1 MRAAIEFVGDF
12 FYLLLDTLR
21 AIMPALSNGRGRSLA
36 WRNIWMQMNRIGV
49 ESIPIV
55 CLVMFCIG
63 AILAMQIAPELAR
76 FGIVPVTADVVA
88 LATFREMG
96 PLVSAVVMT
105 GFGGAAI
112 AAEIGTMVVGEEI
125 EAMEAMAIDPIRFLV
140 VPRVL
145 AGMVMMVCLTVLG
158 DLAAMFGGLVAS
170 ALLLHLG
177 ALQYV
182 HHALAILKVGD
193 FLTGLVK
200 AGVFGVLITAIACF
214 LGLKVRGGA
223 EGVGLNTSKTVVFT
237 IVALIV
243 VDLIFTSVF
252 FYLGV

>member
-1 MRAAIEFVGDF
+1 MRAAIEFFGDF

-21 AIMPALSNGRGRSLA
+21 AIGPALSSGRGRHLA
-36 WRNIWMQMNRIGV
+36 WRNLWIQMNRIGV

-55 CLVMFCIG
+55 ALVMFCIG
-63 AILAMQIAPELAR
+63 AILAMQIAPELAQ

-125 EAMEAMAIDPIRFLV
+125 EAMEALAIDPIRFLV

-145 AGMVMMVCLTVLG
+145 AGLLMMVCLTVVG

-177 ALQYV
+177 SMQYT

-193 FLTGLVK
+193 FVTGLIK

-214 LGLKVRGGA
+214 LGLKVCGGA

-237 IVALIV
+237 IVALIL

>member
-1 MRAAIEFVGDF
+1 MRQVVEYFGDF
-12 FYLLLDTLR
+12 FWLLLDTLR
-21 AIMPALSNGRGRSLA
+21 AIRPALWTGRGRTLA
-36 WRNIWMQMNRIGV
+36 WHNLWVQMNRIGV

-63 AILAMQIAPELAR
+63 AILALQMAPELAK

-125 EAMEAMAIDPIRFLV
+125 EALEAMAIDPIRFLV

-145 AGMVMMVCLTVLG
+145 AGMVTMVGLTAVG
-158 DLAAMFGGLVAS
+158 DLAAMVGGMVTS
-170 ALLLHLG
+170 AWLLHLG
-177 ALQYV
+177 AMQYI
-182 HHALAILKVGD
+182 HHALTILKVGD

-200 AGVFGVLITAIACF
+200 AAVFGLLISAIACL

-223 EGVGLNTSKTVVFT
+223 EGVGLNTSQTVVFT

-243 VDLIFTSVF
+243 VDLLFTSLF